1 MVLWDSSRPVFNHLT
16 HNLSAVAQLAARGFL
31 WGVRSFAPTIGLGF
45 HWASVPEELVRLIS
59 QQAVSVFDP
68 ARERHCRRRAL
79 RLFISWNL
87 LLRAQRLSATRCGKL
102 FIVGVFSRG
111 SANQRIPARES
122 TNLKTAFHTSIF
134 LFLIALIG
142 APRSTAAQTSPP
154 SRPDGIFTPT
164 ISIVT
169 SIDKTGRPMTVE
181 SRQLEPRL
189 TQSIAAGNPTGD
201 SYIIHFPQGDAG
213 GPCLYTGNARYLIE
227 GNGTLTFQILADCG
241 KLRRGYNYMICRLDP
256 SLRCTEAPWW
266 NFRDRTYV
274 IAKEGVSV
282 NGSAPVPW
290 QDANEAPQLLQ
301 QMSQKIK
308 ALNDRVAQ
316 LTATN
321 TVHGRAISCREY
333 HPETKSYHVWEFP
346 TTCLI
351 ETACNGM
358 PNLDSM
364 RDGDPVDL
372 NSSAGT
378 FVKQQSKASDFSNWL
393 CWVRMQ

>member
-1 MVLWDSSRPVFNHLT
+1 LSSSSYITALLCLTTVLS
-16 HNLSAVAQLAARGFL
+16 VA
-31 WGVRSFAPTIGLGF
+31 FA
-45 HWASVPEELVRLIS
+45 
-59 QQAVSVFDP
+59 
-68 ARERHCRRRAL
+68 
-79 RLFISWNL
+79 
-87 LLRAQRLSATRCGKL
+87 K
-102 FIVGVFSRG
+102 
-111 SANQRIPARES
+111 
-122 TNLKTAFHTSIF
+122 
-134 LFLIALIG
+134 
-142 APRSTAAQTSPP
+142 AAQNPPP

-201 SYIIHFPQGDAG
+201 RYIIHFSQGDAG
-213 GPCLYTGNARYLIE
+213 GPCIYTGGARYLIE

-266 NFRDRTYV
+266 NFRDRTY
-274 IAKEGVSV
+274 IITKEGISV

-290 QDANEAPQLLQ
+290 QDATEAPQLLQ

-308 ALNDRVAQ
+308 ALDDRVTQ

-321 TVHGRAISCREY
+321 TVHGHAISCREY
-333 HPETKSYHVWEFP
+333 HPETKSYRIHDFS

-351 ETACNGM
+351 KSACDGM
-358 PNLDSM
+358 PNLGSM
-364 RDGDPVDL
+364 RDGELVDL
-372 NSSAGT
+372 NSPAGT
-378 FVKQQSKASDFSNWL
+378 IVKQQSKASDFSNWL
-393 CWVRMQ
+393 CWVRTQ